1 VLHKESQWFIDVITA
16 KDLGTSLKLVIVRN
30 VALIVAEIIPI
41 PYTIAL
47 LLWLVQTATILTE
60 HRVETCCL
68 DTVVDGT
75 GCQLVRNLPK

>member
-1 VLHKESQWFIDVITA
+1 VLHKESQWLIDVITA

-30 VALIVAEIIPI
+30 VALIVAESIPM
-41 PYTIAL
+41 TAIAL

-60 HRVETCCL
+60 HRVETRCL

-75 GCQLVRNLPK
+75 GCQIVRNLPK

>member
-1 VLHKESQWFIDVITA
+1 MLHKESQWLIDVITA

-30 VALIVAEIIPI
+30 VALIVAEIIPM
-41 PYTIAL
+41 TAIAL

-68 DTVVDGT
+68 DTVVDG
-75 GCQLVRNLPK
+75 LAASL